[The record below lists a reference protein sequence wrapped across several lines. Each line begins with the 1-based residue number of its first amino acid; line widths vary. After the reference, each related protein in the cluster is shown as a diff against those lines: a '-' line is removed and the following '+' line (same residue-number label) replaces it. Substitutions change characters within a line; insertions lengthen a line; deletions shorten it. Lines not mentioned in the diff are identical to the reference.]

1 MYRRKALSQVPRRTA
16 YEKKYPDSID
26 VTENY
31 ILAKRMETDEFSD
44 DPDSDNYWFI
54 WFEGEPPVDTGDT
67 ITYFGKAY
75 TIASFKWRALGRQDV
90 SCKGL
95 LELEL

>member
-1 MYRRKALSQVPRRTA
+1 MIGAQTTTTLHYRRRAASHIN
-16 YEKKYPDSID
+16 YKKRVEQNFDHPDSID

-67 ITYFGKAY
+67 IT
-75 TIASFKWRALGRQDV
+75 
-90 SCKGL
+90 
-95 LELEL
+95 